1 MVIVNCG
8 KKHERGSLG
17 RGRGGSERRL
27 SEPGLHVVHSVLIEL
42 PCGAAA
48 FRADSFPR
56 LRLKVVLP
64 TQGLFASRRALW
76 EKPVF

>member
-56 LRLKVVLP
+56 LCLKGVFP
-64 TQGLFASRRALW
+64 TQGLFGKKQSFK
-76 EKPVF
+76 EGEG